1 MLPAGNRLRA
11 VDVESYWWV
20 RAGGAGVV
28 CRVRACGRV
37 LAVVLGMS
45 AARAADADLVTPQ
58 FTSPTLAS
66 DSARHWEARFGVFAH
81 GLGGR
86 EKGTVDLDGE
96 VASPRLFGGHTGF
109 WSWFIPRL
117 HLGGLVNLSERTS
130 FAYTGLLWT
139 ADFTERTFFEIFVGP
154 SVHNGFKDFQ
164 PPNMQALGCYVLV
177 HSGVS
182 LGYRLS
188 ERWSVLA
195 TYQHLSNASSLS
207 HCHRNEGLD
216 NLGIRLS
223 YLF

>member
-1 MLPAGNRLRA
+1 VHRYASHCTACGTRGRASKGLGAACTFATCRLRIS
-11 VDVESYWWV
+11 E
-20 RAGGAGVV
+20 VV
-28 CRVRACGRV
+28 
-37 LAVVLGMS
+37 
-45 AARAADADLVTPQ
+45 
-58 FTSPTLAS
+58 
-66 DSARHWEARFGVFAH
+66 
-81 GLGGR
+81 
-86 EKGTVDLDGE
+86 
-96 VASPRLFGGHTGF
+96 SPRLFGGHTGF

-117 HLGGLVNLSERTS
+117 HLGGSVNLSERTS

-139 ADFTERTFFEIFVGP
+139 ANFTERTFFEIFVGP

-177 HSGVS
+177 HSGFS

-207 HCHRNEGLD
+207 RCHRNEGLD

>member
-1 MLPAGNRLRA
+1 M
-11 VDVESYWWV
+11 
-20 RAGGAGVV
+20 
-28 CRVRACGRV
+28 V
-37 LAVVLGMS
+37 LAVVLGIS
-45 AARAADADLVTPQ
+45 AARAADPDLVAPQ
-58 FTSPTLAS
+58 FTTPTLAS

-96 VASPRLFGGHTGF
+96 VVSPRLFARHTGF

-117 HLGGLVNLSERTS
+117 HLGGSVNLSERTS

-139 ADFTERTFFEIFVGP
+139 ANFTERTFFEIFVGP

-188 ERWSVLA
+188 ERWSVVA
-195 TYQHLSNASSLS
+195 TTNTSPMP
-207 HCHRNEGLD
+207 R
-216 NLGIRLS
+216 R
-223 YLF
+223 